1 MVIASTKIAFSGSD
15 VSWPFLNL
23 PARKLTDY
31 YHLIKNPESLKRIEK
46 KVRGIHGR
54 DDPTGI
60 TMFKSWAAFEEHVS
74 LIWRNAREYNEDGSE
89 ISILADK
96 LEVWLSIAP
105 RLMSS
110 SLCEFG

>member
-1 MVIASTKIAFSGSD
+1 MIDLAKTASSPSGSD

-31 YHLIKNPESLKRIEK
+31 YHLIKSPESLKRIDK
-46 KVRGIHGR
+46 KVRGIQGR

-60 TMFKSWAAFEEHVS
+60 TMFKSWSAFEEHVS

-96 LEVWLSIAP
+96 LEVCIPPTP
-105 RLMSS
+105 RFNMDFLG
-110 SLCEFG
+110 CH

>member
-1 MVIASTKIAFSGSD
+1 MRSLISCHSGLD

-31 YHLIKNPESLKRIEK
+31 YHLIKTPESLKRIEK
-46 KVRGIHGR
+46 KVRGIQGR

-60 TMFKSWAAFEEHVS
+60 TMFKSWAHFEDHVS

-89 ISILADK
+89 ISNLANV
-96 LEVWLSIAP
+96 LEVRSHLDLKANAYQRGES
-105 RLMSS
+105 
-110 SLCEFG
+110 G